1 MLRYK
6 GCEIKYQWQT
16 DLHMRERNAIR
27 AVSFDEISSP
37 SLVHRQWLC
46 LYLISFPLLFSSSL
60 FKGSIPAAPE
70 NITVTFISPTSVR
83 VSWQQPMDV
92 AYPIEKY
99 DVTYKPT
106 DAR

>member
-1 MLRYK
+1 ML
-6 GCEIKYQWQT
+6 
-16 DLHMRERNAIR
+16 L
-27 AVSFDEISSP
+27 ISN
-37 SLVHRQWLC
+37 R
-46 LYLISFPLLFSSSL
+46 YLILLLIS
-60 FKGSIPAAPE
+60 GSIPAAPE
-70 NITVTFISPTSVR
+70 NITVTFINPTSVR